1 MSHTNSKVEIFTDG
15 ACKGNPGPGSWA
27 AILRFGAHEKTLTGA
42 EPATTNNRM
51 EITAA
56 IKALEALKRSCSIR
70 IATDS
75 KYLMLGITEWLKNW
89 KARNWKTSQRRPVKN
104 EDLWRK
110 LDELNSKH
118 DIEWI
123 WVQGHFGHPEN
134 EQADQLARNALREF
148 LASNKTGLTGN
159 SN

>member
-1 MSHTNSKVEIFTDG
+1 MSSTNSMVEIFTDG
-15 ACKGNPGPGSWA
+15 ACKGNPGPGAWA
-27 AILRFGAHEKTLTGA
+27 AILRFGAHEKTLAGV

-75 KYLMLGITEWLKNW
+75 KYLMLGITEWLKSW
-89 KARNWKTSQRRPVKN
+89 KARNWKTSQHKPVKN
-104 EDLWRK
+104 EDLWRR
-110 LDELNSKH
+110 LDDLNSKH

-123 WVQGHFGHPEN
+123 WVRGHFGHPEN

-148 LASNKTGLTGN
+148 LESKKAGSIGN